1 MTKLTYTYSCLLML
15 CGQSLRYFNLESLV
29 TSANSQDRKENSL
42 DPIVLALI
50 EHEVL
55 DLLSLLSGVG
65 T

>member
-1 MTKLTYTYSCLLML
+1 ML